1 MRGLAVLLLV
11 AVLGGLLAVS
21 GTAHTRDGGVPAE
34 AAFRLADGSAGC
46 AYADGRL
53 ACRTNG
59 MRRASVLAVDGS
71 TSAGDVPVSWSSET
85 TVLRPTESWWH
96 GGFMCGAAEGRLVCT
111 TLDGGMLAVGG
122 SRSGS
127 SVVGAPAP

>member
-1 MRGLAVLLLV
+1 MRGLSVLLLV
-11 AVLGGLLAVS
+11 ALLGGLLAVS

-34 AAFRLADGSAGC
+34 AAFRLRDGSAGC

-53 ACRTNG
+53 ACRTTG

-71 TSAGDVPVSWSSET
+71 TSVGDVPVSWSSET

-96 GGFMCGAAEGRLVCT
+96 GGFMCRVAERRLLCT
-111 TLDGGMLAVGG
+111 VTTGD
-122 SRSGS
+122 
-127 SVVGAPAP
+127 